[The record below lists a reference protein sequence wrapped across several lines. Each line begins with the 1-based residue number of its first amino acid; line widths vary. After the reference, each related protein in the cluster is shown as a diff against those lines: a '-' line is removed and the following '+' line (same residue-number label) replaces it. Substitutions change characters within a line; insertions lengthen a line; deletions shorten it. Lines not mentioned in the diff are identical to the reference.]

1 MKKHPDNFIR
11 AKSRSPSF
19 NSRMSKKIIIG
30 SRGSDLALWQ
40 ANFILAELKKLKIDA
55 EIKIIKTQGDIVQNL
70 SWDKMEGKGF
80 FTKEI
85 EDALLK
91 NEIDLAVHSHKD
103 LPTESPKGLIVAAVS
118 DREDPSE
125 LLLINKSAVDEKQE
139 FSLKQNAV
147 VGTSSARRKSQM
159 LAWRPDVKLEDLRGN
174 VPTRIQKLRDKKY
187 DAILL
192 ANAGV
197 SRLKIDL
204 SEFHVENLDS
214 REFIP
219 APAQG
224 VLALQIRE
232 SDHEL
237 FNKLQKLNSKEV
249 AETISIERKILNLFD
264 GGCQLPLGVLCE
276 KTENESLI
284 PNPSPKEKGTHTYKV
299 RIAKAEQWNSF
310 PRYFYFESKKSE
322 GLAETIVRHIER
334 STEAAVTP
342 LSQGRGAGGEMAV
355 LSPSRRGSGGGLAVF
370 ISRNEK
376 SNDFFKRCLE
386 ANGYKVYA
394 QSLIEIKQIPM
405 RKFVKTDWVFFS
417 SKNAVKHF
425 FEQVTATPLPALP
438 KGGSSRANENYKIGV
453 LGKATA
459 AEVRKYNRKADFIGD
474 ANNTRL
480 TGKKFSALVG
490 NKKVLFPQA
499 KASMRT
505 IQHQLPKKE
514 NVIDVVVY
522 ETVKSVGNLQS
533 AVDNAQI
540 LVFTS
545 PSNVEVFLE
554 KNKISSEQ
562 KVIAMGDVT
571 ANALKKNGIKSSKL
585 PASFDDLGLV
595 QAVFSL

>member
-1 MKKHPDNFIR
+1 
-11 AKSRSPSF
+11 
-19 NSRMSKKIIIG
+19 MSNKIIIG

-40 ANFILAELKKLKIDA
+40 ANFILTELKKLKINA

-103 LPTESPKGLIVAAVS
+103 LPTESPEGLIVAAVS

-125 LLLINKSAVDEKQE
+125 LLLLNKNAVDEKQK
-139 FSLKQNAV
+139 FSLKQNAI

-204 SEFHVENLDS
+204 SEFHAEKLDMH
-214 REFIP
+214 EFIP

-237 FNKLQKLNSKEV
+237 FNTLQKLNFKEV
-249 AETISIERKILNLFD
+249 AETIAVERKILNLFD

-276 KTENESLI
+276 KEENPGGEAI
-284 PNPSPKEKGTHTYKV
+284 FKV
-299 RIAKAEQWNSF
+299 RASKAKDATSF
-310 PRYFYFESKKSE
+310 PGYFYFESKKLL
-322 GLAETIVRHIER
+322 GLAERVVEQIER
-334 STEAAVTP
+334 STKAAVIPPLKGGRGDVAAIPAPQVHGEAAVSP
-342 LSQGRGAGGEMAV
+342 LSLRRGVGGEV
-355 LSPSRRGSGGGLAVF
+355 AVF

-376 SNDFFKRCLE
+376 RNDFFKRCLE
-386 ANGYKVYA
+386 ASGYKVYA
-394 QSLIEIKQIPM
+394 QSLIEIKQVPM

-425 FEQVTATPLPALP
+425 FEQKPDV
-438 KGGSSRANENYKIGV
+438 EGV
-453 LGKATA
+453 KFGAVGKATA
-459 AEVRKYNRKADFIGD
+459 AEIRKFGKRAEFIGSSD
-474 ANNTRL
+474 DTRM

-490 NKKVLFPQA
+490 SKTVLFPQA

-505 IQHQLPKKE
+505 IQLQLPQKE
-514 NVIDVVVY
+514 NVVDVVVY
-522 ETVKSVGNLQS
+522 ETIKN
-533 AVDNAQI
+533 VDCQLPIANCQL

-545 PSNVEVFLE
+545 PSNVDTFFE
-554 KNKISSEQ
+554 KNKITADH
-562 KVIAMGDVT
+562 KVIAMGDAT
-571 ANALKKNGIKSSKL
+571 ASALRRFGIKTSKQ

-595 QAVFSL
+595 QAVFGI